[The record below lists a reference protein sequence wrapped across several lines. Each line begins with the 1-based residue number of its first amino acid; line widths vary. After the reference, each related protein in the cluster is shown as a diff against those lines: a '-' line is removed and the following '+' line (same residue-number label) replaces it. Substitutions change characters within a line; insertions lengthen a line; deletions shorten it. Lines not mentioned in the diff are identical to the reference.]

1 VPVERIA
8 AIRKA
13 FDATMKDPEFIAE
26 ATKTLGP
33 LDPISGNR
41 MQERLADVYATP
53 SALVERAKTA
63 AAAPAN

>member
-1 VPVERIA
+1 MNVAKHPQVS
-8 AIRKA
+8 
-13 FDATMKDPEFIAE
+13 DPEFITE

-33 LDPISGNR
+33 VDPISGPR

-53 SALVERAKTA
+53 SALVERANAA